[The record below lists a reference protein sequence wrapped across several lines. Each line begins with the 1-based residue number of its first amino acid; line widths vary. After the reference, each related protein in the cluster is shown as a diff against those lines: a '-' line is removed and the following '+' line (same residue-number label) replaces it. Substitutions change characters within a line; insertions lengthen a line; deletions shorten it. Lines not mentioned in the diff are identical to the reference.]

1 VSPVMD
7 RVAGSGIQGT
17 MTQPRNDA
25 VLEPTEPTRP
35 TSAVE
40 PPPPGGRSEL
50 APLPATGALPT
61 VPGTPPVSTAVPV
74 PAARIGKSIP
84 GVQLSQRPRR
94 RGDSFG
100 WPANAAP
107 GKPEG
112 EVDTRP

>member
-1 VSPVMD
+1 
-7 RVAGSGIQGT
+7 

-25 VLEPTEPTRP
+25 
-35 TSAVE
+35 AVE
-40 PPPPGGRSEL
+40 PLPPGGRSEL
-50 APLPATGALPT
+50 APLPAKGA
-61 VPGTPPVSTAVPV
+61 VPGVPGAPPVSTPVPV
-74 PAARIGKSIP
+74 PAEAPGAHLP
-84 GVQLSQRPRR
+84 GVQLAQRARR